1 VTLLSDVAALSQTY
15 PGLSQTHPGQ
25 VPSGPARL
33 SQARLR
39 QLVSAAAEQPENWAE
54 LVRFGAGQRWYRRL
68 ELADDHELWLLSW
81 LPGQATGFH
90 DHGHAAGA
98 FAVVQGRVREQAVAA
113 GPRPARPRAVA
124 TGPGFLR
131 QRTVA
136 AGGVRSFG
144 PQYVHDV
151 TNAFAEPAV
160 TVHAYS
166 PPLTAMRWYE
176 LTGTGL
182 VHTATERAE
191 QDW

>member
-1 VTLLSDVAALSQTY
+1 VTLLNDVAALSQTY
-15 PGLSQTHPGQ
+15 PGPSQTHPRQ
-25 VPSGPARL
+25 VPSGHARL

-39 QLVSAAAEQPENWAE
+39 QLVSAVAAQPENWAE

-68 ELADDHELWLLSW
+68 ELADDYELWLLSW
-81 LPGQATGFH
+81 LPGQGTGFH
-90 DHGHAAGA
+90 DHGLAAGA
-98 FAVVQGRVREQAVAA
+98 FAVAQGQVRERTAAAGSGPARQPVVAA
-113 GPRPARPRAVA
+113 GPGV
-124 TGPGFLR
+124 LR

-136 AGGVRSFG
+136 AGGIRSFG

-151 TNAFAEPAV
+151 ANAFAEPAV

-166 PPLTAMRWYE
+166 PPLTAMRRYQ
-176 LTGTGL
+176 LTESGL